1 VYNLI
6 WLHIS
11 AERVMLCFSVFPF
24 FFLWMKNWV
33 LKISCDFSSWTAFQF
48 RSDSRTH
55 DLATT

>member
-24 FFLWMKNWV
+24 FFFCGW
-33 LKISCDFSSWTAFQF
+33 KIEF
-48 RSDSRTH
+48 
-55 DLATT
+55 